1 MMYII
6 NIIISIQYHNL
17 FENKKKTKRGSES
30 DDEEEKT
37 ITFENSELKS
47 DFSPK
52 VKTQETSLAFKEF
65 TFQEKENNSPL
76 KGNKV
81 VLIIKYRGHQ

>member
-52 VKTQETSLAFKEF
+52 VNTQETSLAFKEF